1 MGRFLQ
7 WNPNETNQETDAQ
20 YLADSQRTSGAVN
33 DTPLPAP
40 LGNKAFYQLSTFC
53 AAFDQMMANKPGA
66 YTLDDSNVNALAS
79 VLSNILTESDT
90 EPNIVSIPY
99 SPTPAFN
106 AAESNGFQM
115 TLTGNIT
122 SSTIGG
128 VLPGQ
133 LVAFYFAQDSVGGR
147 TVSWPTSFVGAI
159 QPDTAP
165 NAVSVMLFRSDLAG
179 TLRAVSPMISN
190 NGLFGVTPPAND
202 NSTLLATTEFVH
214 GVAFQ
219 CTRTDKTGTY
229 SSGVTYTNSSGA
241 AVFEEVTMIGPQN
254 DNTGRNYEISC
265 IVNGVPG
272 LISAITNSSYGHAS
286 IGFWVPSGATFSA
299 TAAQT
304 NGGIVYPPASISQWT
319 EVSFTL

>member
-147 TVSWPTSFVGAI
+147 TVSWPVSFVGTI
-159 QPDTAP
+159 QPDPAP
-165 NAVSVMLFRSDLAG
+165 NAVSVILFRADLG
-179 TLRAVSPMISN
+179 GILRAVSPMISN
-190 NGLFGVTPPAND
+190 NYTSLNALT
-202 NSTLLATTEFVH
+202 
-214 GVAFQ
+214 VAAGAPVGAVLIGNGTIYAPVENGGF
-219 CTRTDKTGTY
+219 TSGNNGNGYWVKDPTGHIHQWGAVNFSW
-229 SSGVTYTNSSGA
+229 SSG
-241 AVFEEVTMIGPQN
+241 QN
-254 DNTGRNYEISC
+254 FNFPINFIDLGS
-265 IVNGVPG
+265 VQV
-272 LISAITNSSYGHAS
+272 
-286 IGFWVPSGATFSA
+286 VATDTKSA
-299 TAAQT
+299 TGNPLSVNT
-304 NGGIVYPPASISQWT
+304 FT
-319 EVSFTL
+319 VSGFKAYNSDGDPFSWSADGY